1 MLLKIRYAFK
11 YVLGCDF
18 QWLFL
23 QIRDL
28 VMMCQEFLK
37 NSGLLVP
44 LLLLF
49 QSVALYIFSFIS
61 SVSLSL
67 SLSLVNSW
75 DFGPEERQQDVLI
88 PYLGAIPWNPLSRES
103 ESHNGCSPEDNQIPC
118 LERISRARY
127 PFCKWGYRGSGRD
140 VTPLRK
146 CS

>member
-44 LLLLF
+44 LFLLF
-49 QSVALYIFSFIS
+49 QSAALYIFSFIS

-75 DFGPEERQQDVLI
+75 DFGPEERQLDVNI
-88 PYLGAIPWNPLSRES
+88 PYLGAIP
-103 ESHNGCSPEDNQIPC
+103 
-118 LERISRARY
+118 
-127 PFCKWGYRGSGRD
+127 
-140 VTPLRK
+140 
-146 CS
+146 